1 MSIIT
6 FDDLRSHLG
15 IEDSEDDISII
26 RAVNAGN
33 ERVAKYCGAPYRIF
47 DKTST
52 DDASARVY
60 RPTDQCELYVHDF
73 WTTTALEV
81 KVDFADSGTF
91 GTTWALDTDF
101 ILEPTNAVVDGEPF
115 TKIRAVNTYFPIWNV
130 RPSVQVTA
138 PWGWPAMPARAIEA
152 ALLEAAKVWKRK
164 DSPEGVLGGFG
175 DFNAVRVSQ
184 FADPDAARDLQ
195 PLRRADRL
203 ALVR

>member
-1 MSIIT
+1 MSIISVAA
-6 FDDLRSHLG
+6 LRTHLG
-15 IEDSEDDISII
+15 IDDQGDDGTLT
-26 RAVNAGN
+26 RAVDAAN

-47 DKTST
+47 DKTAT

-73 WTTTALEV
+73 WTTTALVV

-91 GTTWALDTDF
+91 GTTWTLGTDF
-101 ILEPTNAVVDGEPF
+101 ILEPDNAVADGEPF
-115 TKIRAVNTYFPIWNV
+115 TKIVAVGTYFPIWNV

-138 PWGWPAMPARAIEA
+138 AWGWPSIPARATEA

-184 FADPDAARDLQ
+184 FADPDAARDLG
-195 PLRRADRL
+195 PLRRKDRL